1 MRSWRAYRAN
11 RVAQFIGFGSVALF
25 LASQFFPENA
35 RSVMSEWINEN
46 VGVSALLFVLLML
59 LMIVPTLN
67 LINWKC
73 PRCGEL
79 FSYPARTRGAC
90 QSCGLTKFAD
100 PQAGDS

>member
-25 LASQFFPENA
+25 LASQFLPENA
-35 RSVMSEWINEN
+35 RSAMSEWINEN

-79 FSYPARTRGAC
+79 FSYPARNRGAC

-100 PQAGDS
+100 PQGDN